1 MCWCF
6 FARARTFQR
15 VHSLESY
22 SRTSGGSNDHRQCRD
37 TNCTTR
43 TILSV
48 CWCKSPVFS
57 KHTTL
62 THSSHSS
69 LSHSFREKLVVGLF
83 GLSFSFSFG
92 QFPLFRCVQFLA
104 TLLELLDSLRRLWAA
119 KPAHMDRICFFRSR
133 WHPAGPLGGWVEVIL
148 DFLDCDDAMHCRYGA
163 EMKTLGKHL
172 NSSASYFPTWCAVT
186 MHVWEFSFQLRPQ
199 AGQWHNVCSL
209 CMLWQ
214 DFSPL
219 QPGTVFMSA
228 QWWTWWVTDFGW
240 SPTLPYVTVL
250 ATATQLLPRK
260 GGGTMQFGCQQYA
273 PDPHSV
279 HGKTQFGFNRTP
291 EQELVRGLWEA
302 RMPWCTADAFL

>member
-1 MCWCF
+1 MTCRSTLTHRDLPTGCSYTVPNFYKKHINLTQTNIKLAIRTLNKGGPNSVFKNYINFRCKKRTPKLASCVLSYQQPFPSVCWCF

-133 WHPAGPLGGWVEVIL
+133 WHPAGPPRWVSGG
-148 DFLDCDDAMHCRYGA
+148 YSG
-163 EMKTLGKHL
+163 
-172 NSSASYFPTWCAVT
+172 FPW
-186 MHVWEFSFQLRPQ
+186 LRRCN
-199 AGQWHNVCSL
+199 AL
-209 CMLWQ
+209 
-214 DFSPL
+214 
-219 QPGTVFMSA
+219 
-228 QWWTWWVTDFGW
+228 
-240 SPTLPYVTVL
+240 
-250 ATATQLLPRK
+250 
-260 GGGTMQFGCQQYA
+260 
-273 PDPHSV
+273 
-279 HGKTQFGFNRTP
+279 
-291 EQELVRGLWEA
+291 
-302 RMPWCTADAFL
+302 